1 MPAFTELT
9 KTEVKIFKTLF
20 KEGKFSQVNQING
33 EVEDYDESK
42 VNKVHE

>member
-1 MPAFTELT
+1 MPAFTELA
-9 KTEVKIFKTLF
+9 KTEIKIFKSLS
-20 KEGKFSQVNQING
+20 KEGKFSQVGQING